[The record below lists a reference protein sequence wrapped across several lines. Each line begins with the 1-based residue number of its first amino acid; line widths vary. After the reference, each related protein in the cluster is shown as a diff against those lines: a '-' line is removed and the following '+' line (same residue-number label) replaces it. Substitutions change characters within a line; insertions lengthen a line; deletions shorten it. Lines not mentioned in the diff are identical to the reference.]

1 MALTASRARPPLPA
15 SQQYEAL
22 ARWVL
27 NKRLGTLSMYTG
39 FAVMVTTALLAVCT
53 QRTITFLAI
62 ITVPSFTTLMCLS
75 FILPLVLLRRWTLK
89 AIPEPYPSYSA
100 LFRSLAR
107 APSTYRNLGIT
118 CGSFASFAL
127 LNALCAA
134 LLGAHDW
141 HLFMPTKRHAVNL
154 NEKVVFLMLGNS
166 LVGVVLAMKD
176 MLQRRET
183 VKWPTK
189 VSLKPHTLFDHASKS
204 FTFKGSAFFAS
215 STVIGY
221 SIVYALF
228 RKSVYRTLMRL
239 PLIGGFFKPFIFQAA
254 RPSTSIPITFHLM
267 PRLLLLALICTMHY
281 ENVQAF
287 FDSLAGRG
295 MLVAR
300 DSSDPDACIK
310 SGLELQDPYYKHFA
324 FLELA
329 HMARKGPTERRVAV
343 FNDPQKWN
351 FISRTCFKTM
361 GEDYGHLRR
370 RGKPPPPPPAAAPPT
385 PARSLAPVTPRKSSV
400 IPNLNSSVYKPLPPP
415 SPGSLFVK
423 SLLSSTSSP
432 STTQGEGSAAPDGT
446 AGSGS
451 PSSSLRASA
460 MPSIFVTKVAVE
472 PSPAVD
478 AAPVPPPAQPT
489 PGIIQMVKKGIG
501 FVFGQLTAHVPAV
514 KTGDEPF
521 FILPAFLQEWR
532 KQVEKERIQ
541 FTVEEVLKR
550 QSLDRYCVQILT
562 GFTVASLTEDSYGTL
577 QQDIPKVLEVLVSTL
592 IALEEYTQELAT
604 SPMAMS
610 ADAWQVEVAIMEQ
623 VTPFA
628 DDIRRALGDILYTFA
643 HQVQT

>member
-39 FAVMVTTALLAVCT
+39 FAVMVTTALLATVLNFDT
-53 QRTITFLAI
+53 GTITFLAI

-239 PLIGGFFKPFIFQAA
+239 PLIGGFFNPAQYFHPNYL
-254 RPSTSIPITFHLM
+254 PSNAETASSCLDLHYALRECPSILRQPSRSRH
-267 PRLLLLALICTMHY
+267 
-281 ENVQAF
+281 
-287 FDSLAGRG
+287 
-295 MLVAR
+295 
-300 DSSDPDACIK
+300 
-310 SGLELQDPYYKHFA
+310 HFA

-628 DDIRRALGDILYTFA
+628 DDIRRALGDILYTFGDRLNVFRLPPA
-643 HQVQT
+643 VARRLQLMVSVM